1 MSRKIFTGLCV
12 GMLTVGA
19 LGVLPMASAQTSVPV
34 AGTATSTTLSG
45 TVTVVNVDKRMLT
58 IKTDEGRFV
67 VLRVPP
73 EVQRLDQIKI
83 GNALTV
89 TKTHL
94 LLLDLVKGDAAAG
107 VGVGKESSIIQGPE
121 TKPSGAIIDSVTIK
135 GVVESVDREAS
146 TVTVRGP
153 SEVRTFKVE
162 DPALLDAV
170 APGDGVTATY
180 ATVIDGE
187 VTFQ

>member
-1 MSRKIFTGLCV
+1 
-12 GMLTVGA
+12 
-19 LGVLPMASAQTSVPV
+19 MASAQTSVPV
-34 AGTATSTTLSG
+34 AGAATSTTLSG
-45 TVTVVNVDKRMLT
+45 TVTVVNVEKRMLT

-73 EVQRLDQIKI
+73 EVKRLDQIKI

-89 TKTHL
+89 TKTQL
-94 LLLDLVKGDAAAG
+94 LLLDLVKGDAPAG
-107 VGVGKESSIIQGPE
+107 VGVDKESSMIQGPAN
-121 TKPSGAIIDSVTIK
+121 KPSGAIIDSVTIK
-135 GVVESVDREAS
+135 GVVESVDQKAS

-153 SEVRTFKVE
+153 AEVRTFKVE

>member
-1 MSRKIFTGLCV
+1 MSKTIFTQLCV
-12 GMLTVGA
+12 GVLTVGA
-19 LGVLPMASAQTSVPV
+19 LGVLPVANAQMSVPV
-34 AGTATSTTLSG
+34 AGAATSTTLSG
-45 TVTVVNVDKRMLT
+45 TVAVVNVEKRMLT
-58 IKTDEGRFV
+58 VETDEGRFV

-73 EVQRLDQIKI
+73 EVQRLNQIKI

-89 TKTHL
+89 TKTQL

-107 VGVGKESSIIQGPE
+107 VGVGQESSMIQDPGV
-121 TKPSGAIIDSVTIK
+121 KPSGAIIDSVTIK

-153 SEVRTFKVE
+153 SEVRTFTVE